1 MKKLYSL
8 GLILRFCIGVFVV
21 SLLVGMESR
30 ADVIIAPGETSP
42 PLQAEDCSYSSGG
55 PLGDCL
61 GGCFTGCD
69 AGNNT
74 AEATL
79 DVSNYTAGKKFVATT
94 VYTDFIVKA
103 DSSNAGNEVD
113 GTISYDIE
121 WAGGWT
127 LYGVFTGF
135 NDVKSTMTISLYDLS
150 ATGRVVR
157 SATLHSMTTDG
168 FIGIDIIDVG
178 FGLDNGSTVNSMSAN
193 LIRGHT
199 YRLGL
204 TIRCE
209 GKSASN
215 ANVILDY
222 QTSGWGLWW
231 NDLKVSV
238 GIDLEEE
245 IEKLWKALETH
256 THIYLT
262 GRGEGHNN
270 TEAQTSPAII
280 MDDSV
285 LADKELDW
293 LPDDELKSK
302 SLPLKS
308 KMSANYPNPFNAVTT
323 ISYTLP
329 ELALVK
335 IKIYNVLGQLVTTLV
350 NEEKQAGTYSVQF
363 DATQLASGIYYYRLT
378 AENYAETRKL
388 TLIK

>member
-1 MKKLYSL
+1 M
-8 GLILRFCIGVFVV
+8 RFFISVFVIF
-21 SLLVGMESR
+21 LITGKESR
-30 ADVIIAPGETSP
+30 ADVVINPGETSP
-42 PLQAEDCSYSSGG
+42 PLQAEDCSFSSGG

-61 GGCFTGCD
+61 IGCINDCD
-69 AGNNT
+69 ASTNT
-74 AEATL
+74 AEVFF

-94 VYTDFIVKA
+94 VYTDFILNS
-103 DSSNAGNEVD
+103 DSNNAGNEVD

-135 NDVKSTMTISLYDLS
+135 NDVKSTVTLTLYDLS
-150 ATGRVVR
+150 AGGKVIR

-199 YRLGL
+199 YRVGL
-204 TIRCE
+204 AIRCE

-215 ANVILDY
+215 ATVYLDY
-222 QTSGWGLWW
+222 LAGDWGLWW
-231 NDLKVSV
+231 NELKVSV
-238 GIDLEEE
+238 GLDLAEE
-245 IEKLWKALETH
+245 IEKLKKEVEKLRRDLENH

-285 LADKELDW
+285 LSDEQIEW
-293 LPDDELKSK
+293 LPEDELKSK
-302 SLPLKS
+302 SLPMKS
-308 KMSANYPNPFNAVTT
+308 QMSANYPNPFNAVTT

-329 ELALVK
+329 EPSLVK
-335 IKIYNVLGQLVTTLV
+335 IKIYNVLGQLVTTLID
-350 NEEKQAGTYSVQF
+350 EAKQAGTHSVQF
-363 DATQLASGIYYYRLT
+363 DAGQLASGIYYYRLT
-378 AENYAETRKL
+378 AGIYSETRKL
-388 TLIK
+388 TLLK

>member
-1 MKKLYSL
+1 MLHL
-8 GLILRFCIGVFVV
+8 FTVIFVF
-21 SLLVGMESR
+21 SLLIGKESR
-30 ADVIIAPGETSP
+30 ADITIAPGETSP
-42 PLQAEDCSYSSGG
+42 PLQAEDCIDSSGG
-55 PLGDCL
+55 TFGCSASDCSNA
-61 GGCFTGCD
+61 CD

-74 AEATL
+74 AR
-79 DVSNYTAGKKFVATT
+79 AGLHIEGQLINIGYKFVVNT
-94 VYTDFIVKA
+94 VYTDFNVKA

-113 GTISYDIE
+113 GTIDYDVE

-127 LYGVFTGF
+127 LIGVGAGF
-135 NDVKSTMTISLYDLS
+135 NNAKSTMTLSLYDQS
-150 ATGRVVR
+150 AGGKIIKSVAV
-157 SATLHSMTTDG
+157 HSITPDG
-168 FIGIDIIDVG
+168 FVDIKIFEVG
-178 FGLDNGSTVNSMSAN
+178 FGLDAGSTVNSMSAK

-204 TIRCE
+204 TVHCE
-209 GKSASN
+209 GTGLLN
-215 ANVILDY
+215 ADILLDY
-222 QTSGWGLWW
+222 YNAVFGWGLWW
-231 NDLKVSV
+231 NALKVSV
-238 GIDLEEE
+238 GIDIEEE

-285 LADKELDW
+285 LADKELIW
-293 LPDDELKSK
+293 LPEDELKSK
-302 SLPLKS
+302 SLPMKS

-329 ELALVK
+329 EPSLVK

-350 NEEKQAGTYSVQF
+350 DEGKNAGTHSVQF
-363 DATQLASGIYYYRLT
+363 DAAHLASGVYYYRLT
-378 AENYAETRKL
+378 AGIYSETRKL

>member
-1 MKKLYSL
+1 MLHL
-8 GLILRFCIGVFVV
+8 FIVIFVV
-21 SLLVGMESR
+21 SLIAGIEAR
-30 ADVIIAPGETSP
+30 ADVTIAPGETSP
-42 PLQAEDCSYSSGG
+42 PLQAEDCSFSSGG
-55 PLGDCL
+55 PLGKCL
-61 GGCFTGCD
+61 LGCSNDCD
-69 AGNNT
+69 AGSNT
-74 AEATL
+74 AGASL
-79 DVSNYTAGKKFVATT
+79 DVSDYNLGNKFVATE
-94 VYTDFIVKA
+94 VYTDFVVKA

-113 GTISYDIE
+113 GNINYDVE

-127 LYGVFTGF
+127 LKGVFTGF
-135 NDVKSTMTISLYDLS
+135 NDVQSTVTLTLYDLS
-150 ATGRVVR
+150 AAGKVVR

-168 FIGIDIIDVG
+168 FIGINIIDVG

-199 YRLGL
+199 YRIGL

-209 GKSASN
+209 GKGRLN
-215 ANVILDY
+215 ATVTLDY
-222 QTSGWGLWW
+222 LSLGWGLWW

-238 GIDLEEE
+238 GIDIEEE

-293 LPDDELKSK
+293 LPEDELKSK

-323 ISYTLP
+323 ISYSLP
-329 ELALVK
+329 EQALVK
-335 IKIYNVLGQLVTTLV
+335 IKIYNVLGQLVATLV
-350 NEEKQAGTYSVQF
+350 NEEKQAGAHSVQF
-363 DATQLASGIYYYRLT
+363 DAAHLASGVYYYRLT
-378 AENYAETRKL
+378 AGIYSETRKL